1 MNNSSL
7 LAHVNS
13 GGGMNPVSGDSEDD
27 DTEQESVQAHN
38 DSDDEPGFC
47 SLVLLLA
54 SSLYLSTINI
64 FINSNTSLDITSSSW
79 KEDTSLCSYY
89 TIL

>member
-13 GGGMNPVSGDSEDD
+13 GEGKNPVSGDSEDD

-47 SLVLLLA
+47 SLELLLA
-54 SSLYLSTINI
+54 SFLYLSTINI
-64 FINSNTSLDITSSSW
+64 FIKIQTPRWI
-79 KEDTSLCSYY
+79 
-89 TIL
+89 